1 MRMGICPTSARRA
14 CVCVRCERALLA
26 DRWWADGFTAGVVSA
41 RCMGAISYPLTALGW
56 LVRFFTPQPSSFI
69 IISASANRAERA
81 GACADAAG
89 GRECGWPVLIVV
101 VAKRKSV
108 QRRYPDSYKRCQSRQ
123 IIIARQASV
132 AGERRGC
139 ARGFAAFAR
148 HVRHTPISL
157 ECNALRS
164 LHRSALLPPHGMRP

>member
-56 LVRFFTPQPSSFI
+56 LVRFFTPQPSSLI
-69 IISASANRAERA
+69 IISASATGQSMRARA
-81 GACADAAG
+81 LMQQG
-89 GRECGWPVLIVV
+89 GRWSVLIVV

-108 QRRYPDSYKRCQSRQ
+108 QRRVSRLVQ
-123 IIIARQASV
+123 EVSESLNNHCTASSV

-139 ARGFAAFAR
+139 ARGFAALR
-148 HVRHTPISL
+148 DMCGTHLCRLSL